1 MKIAHVL
8 IFAILF
14 GCQHRRSTGNSDQIS
29 LDNHSQIESFDI
41 SHDDKNV
48 LLLSNSYGNTGVF
61 EINIDGQESKWILKP
76 PTDEILSNPRYSP
89 NGKKIL
95 FIKHKRT
102 SISESIVCIANKDG
116 TNIQELTPGDE
127 LVTDAVFSAKGSA
140 VLYCSSKKYKKY
152 NKSKT
157 KVYTETRGFDIYEI
171 NLSDKNETQ
180 LTNLNAVG
188 IDNLTEINERYV
200 LFHVTAG
207 NKSGIFSFERDNPER
222 VLRIFPVNGTQESN
236 LLVNPGFA
244 PDKFIMFVAQSELY
258 AMDMNTHKAD
268 RIYEAKGGHL
278 IQMLRGFHTKSHVL
292 LKQFDEQKLTSL
304 NTDGSEIK
312 RIDIELP

>member
-1 MKIAHVL
+1 MKVSNFL

-14 GCQHRRSTGNSDQIS
+14 GCNHHPPDNSDQTA

-41 SHDDKNV
+41 SPDDRNV
-48 LLLSNSYGNTGVF
+48 LLLSNSNGNTGLL
-61 EINIDGQESKWILKP
+61 EITMDGQAPKWILKP
-76 PTDEILSNPRYSP
+76 AIDEILSTPRYSP

-102 SISESIVCIANKDG
+102 SISESIVCIANRDG
-116 TNIQELTPGDE
+116 TNIQELTHGDE
-127 LVTDAVFSAKGSA
+127 LITDAVFSAKGGA

-157 KVYTETRGFDIYEI
+157 KVTTETHGFDIYAI
-171 NLSDKNETQ
+171 NVNDGKDTQ
-180 LTNLNAVG
+180 LTNHDALG
-188 IDNLTEINERYV
+188 IDNITEIEDRYI
-200 LFHVTAG
+200 LFHLTAHK
-207 NKSGIFSFERDNPER
+207 KSGIFSFEKDNPER
-222 VLRIFPVNGTQESN
+222 VMRIFPINGTQESD

-244 PDKFIMFVAQSELY
+244 PERFILFVANSELY
-258 AMDMNTHKAD
+258 AMDMTTQKAD

-278 IQMLRGFHTKSHVL
+278 IQMLRGFHTKSRVL
-292 LKQFDEQKLTSL
+292 LKQFDEQKLTAL

-312 RIDIELP
+312 LINIEFPK